1 MYFSLTDFSESTVL
15 DWNFSIADPI
25 REKLSDTDTYE
36 THFDQRS
43 TVFTRSRSAGLK
55 INAEQCRFGI
65 TEIDHL
71 GYIIAPTGIKPNT
84 KKIKA
89 IQQALKR
96 PTSTTTESR
105 RLIGMVT

>member
-43 TVFTRSRSAGLK
+43 TILPFAEGAGLK
-55 INAEQCRFGI
+55 IINAEQCRFGI

-105 RLIGMVT
+105 RLIGMV

>member
-43 TVFTRSRSAGLK
+43 TILPFAEAPDSKLMQNNVDSVSLK
-55 INAEQCRFGI
+55 
-65 TEIDHL
+65 
-71 GYIIAPTGIKPNT
+71 
-84 KKIKA
+84 
-89 IQQALKR
+89 
-96 PTSTTTESR
+96 
-105 RLIGMVT
+105 